1 MNFKSI
7 LEAYNANP
15 TEENR
20 KKVMFASCKRKGCVD
35 IFRKKEIAD
44 RVSFKYTLDEQV
56 DIVLSGDAEEI
67 TALKEYREDVK
78 AEVDAYIQQLESEVE
93 I

>member
-1 MNFKSI
+1 MDFKKLI
-7 LEAYNANP
+7 EAYNANP
-15 TEENR
+15 TEENK

-56 DIVLSGDAEEI
+56 DIVLSGDAEKI
-67 TALKEYREDVK
+67 KALKEYRESVKTDV
-78 AEVDAYIQQLESEVE
+78 EVYIHQLESEVE
-93 I
+93 V